1 MVTMVAIET
10 IEVTI
15 TTETIEV
22 MVTIEKIEKNRK
34 IGE

>member
-1 MVTMVAIET
+1 MVAIET